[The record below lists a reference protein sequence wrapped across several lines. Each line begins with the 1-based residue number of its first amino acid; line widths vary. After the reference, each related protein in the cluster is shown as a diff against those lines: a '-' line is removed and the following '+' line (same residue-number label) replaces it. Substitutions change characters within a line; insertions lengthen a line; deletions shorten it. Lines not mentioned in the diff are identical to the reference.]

1 MSDLNPSPVTTGQ
14 SPHFGVI
21 FDVDGVLLD
30 SNPAHL
36 ESWRMMASKD
46 GFDFSEDLF
55 QRTFGQTTRSILANH
70 WNRRLTPEEIDRM
83 DREKEDLYREIA
95 AKRLPAM
102 PGAADFVKKLYDAGV
117 PMSVGSSGP
126 GYNVHFV
133 MEKLGIVPYLKGIV
147 SGTDVVHGKPA
158 PDIFLLCAEKMGIA
172 PGRCVVL
179 DDSKSGI
186 TAARA
191 AGMKIVGFFS
201 QGHKVEEYEG
211 VDLLVHSFAELTLN
225 SFSSLFSA
233 SET

>member
-1 MSDLNPSPVTTGQ
+1 
-14 SPHFGVI
+14 
-21 FDVDGVLLD
+21 
-30 SNPAHL
+30 
-36 ESWRMMASKD
+36 
-46 GFDFSEDLF
+46 
-55 QRTFGQTTRSILANH
+55 
-70 WNRRLTPEEIDRM
+70 M

-147 SGTDVVHGKPA
+147 SGT
-158 PDIFLLCAEKMGIA
+158 A

-225 SFSSLFSA
+225 SFFSLFSA